1 MRKTVKILIIFL
13 AFDAVIA
20 GFYFGIKAISASSG
34 KSLTD
39 AFEWKTMDES
49 YQPVDY
55 VEQFIKDD
63 ASRKGIFPVQIR
75 NYGRNGDVLKR
86 FKGKNFAR
94 SSESSLNLA
103 FSGLDDWTLIDVK
116 YKNEKEMEVARTILY
131 VSIKNQWRVGDS
143 GSLMKGS

>member
-1 MRKTVKILIIFL
+1 MNKTVKILVIFL
-13 AFDAVIA
+13 AIDAVIA
-20 GFYFGIKAISASSG
+20 GFYFGIKAISSSSDG
-34 KSLTD
+34 SPTD
-39 AFEWKTMDES
+39 AYEWKTMDEA

-63 ASRKGIFPVQIR
+63 ASGKGIFPVQIR

-94 SSESSLNLA
+94 SSESNLNLA
-103 FSGLDDWTLIDVK
+103 FPGLDDWTLIDVK
-116 YKNEKEMEVARTILY
+116 YKNEKGMEVSRTILY

-143 GSLMKGS
+143 GKLIK

>member
-1 MRKTVKILIIFL
+1 MSKTQKALVMFL

-20 GFYFGIKAISASSG
+20 GFYFGIKAISSSSG
-34 KSLTD
+34 KALTSAND
-39 AFEWKTMDES
+39 WRMMDES

-63 ASRKGIFPVQIR
+63 ASEKGIFPVQIR
-75 NYGRNGDVLKR
+75 NYGRNSDVLKR

-103 FSGLDDWTLIDVK
+103 FPGLDDWTIIDIK

-131 VSIKNQWRVGDS
+131 ISIKNQWRVGDS
-143 GSLMKGS
+143 GSLMK

>member
-1 MRKTVKILIIFL
+1 MNKTVKILVIFL
-13 AFDAVIA
+13 AIDAVIA
-20 GFYFGIKAISASSG
+20 GFYFGIKAISSSSG
-34 KSLTD
+34 GSPTD
-39 AFEWKTMDES
+39 AYEWKTMDEA

-63 ASRKGIFPVQIR
+63 ASGKGIFPVQIR

-94 SSESSLNLA
+94 SSESNLNLA
-103 FSGLDDWTLIDVK
+103 FPGLDDWTLIDVK
-116 YKNEKEMEVARTILY
+116 YKKEKGMEVYRTILY

-143 GSLMKGS
+143 GKLIK

>member
-1 MRKTVKILIIFL
+1 MNKTVKILVIFL
-13 AFDAVIA
+13 AIDAVIA
-20 GFYFGIKAISASSG
+20 GFYFGIKAISSSSG
-34 KSLTD
+34 ESPAD
-39 AFEWKTMDES
+39 AYEWKTMDEY
-49 YQPVDY
+49 YQPADY

-63 ASRKGIFPVQIR
+63 ASEKGIFPVQIR

-103 FSGLDDWTLIDVK
+103 FPGLDDWTLIDVK

-131 VSIKNQWRVGDS
+131 ISIKNQWRVGDS
-143 GSLMKGS
+143 GLLMK

>member
-1 MRKTVKILIIFL
+1 MRKTAKILLIFL
-13 AFDAVIA
+13 AFDVVIA
-20 GFYFGIKAISASSG
+20 GFYFGIKAISSSSG
-34 KSLTD
+34 KSPTE
-39 AFEWKTMDES
+39 AYEWKTMDEY

-63 ASRKGIFPVQIR
+63 ASQKGIFPVQIR

-94 SSESSLNLA
+94 SSESGLNLA
-103 FSGLDDWTLIDVK
+103 FPGLDDWTLIDVK